1 MKTKNPWEILQ
12 NSESEK
18 CKYFMDLFNN
28 YNNSIGGALGILK
41 EQPQDIQGRDR
52 EIEMLYRILERPKT
66 PIAILIGHAGVG
78 KTALVEEFAKQL
90 NSRNYKTNLKYNY
103 MLLSLR
109 LGMLGSIGASR
120 LQSTL
125 ATILDTL
132 KNFETLAQEALKD
145 ENLRLVLFIDEIH
158 MSVTI
163 FGPGTKIGG
172 DVMKDV
178 LARSPLRVVCATT
191 RREYDSTIATDQPFA
206 QRFKQIEMNELDKPI
221 VEKICLN
228 WWAKVAPELPPIDI
242 GMIRKIIDANAVYR
256 SDSAEPR
263 KTLDILEDLVSYS
276 RIYGKR
282 PDSHTINKIFKE
294 RYSINLSFS
303 VSADH
308 VADEIDRRIKGQEY
322 ARYILRRA
330 FRAMIFQ
337 LDPTSNKPLGT
348 YLFTGPT
355 GVGKS
360 ETVKAIAAALYPG
373 EKVLLNINMP
383 DYKTADHDAG
393 FRKRLGETVRHTPN
407 SIVLLDELEKADT
420 TILDSLLAIL
430 DEGIVTFET
439 ENREGNVEVNQVSLR
454 NTIVIAT
461 TNAGSDVFEND
472 AKYSQRNISD
482 DDDLNRSE
490 VSRLIA
496 AVRSNLIAKNF
507 KPELL
512 GRFSRIIPYRGLSES
527 EYLAIAESK
536 IESLVKSFRDMRD
549 IELVLNEPRQWPED
563 TYNYFTTDVAL
574 DITFIRAQIQ
584 STKTGGARKIHREIE
599 DNLKDEIID
608 EIINHPTCR
617 RFKIEVNKNSTIYN
631 SSVDRSVKGVEVRAL
646 EN

>member
-1 MKTKNPWEILQ
+1 MSTKNPWEILKNS
-12 NSESEK
+12 NSEE
-18 CKYFMDLFNN
+18 CKYFMELFKG
-28 YNNSIGGALGILK
+28 YNDSIGGALGILE
-41 EQPQDIQGRDR
+41 EQPQDIQGRDK

-90 NSRNYKTNLKYNY
+90 NSGNYNTRLKYNY

-109 LGMLGSIGASR
+109 LGMLGSIGASK

-132 KNFETLAQEALKD
+132 KNLETLAQQALKD
-145 ENLRLVLFIDEIH
+145 DNLRIVLFIDEIH

-178 LARSPLRVVCATT
+178 LARSPLRVICATT

-242 GMIRKIIDANAVYR
+242 GLIRKIIDANAVYR

-276 RIYGKR
+276 RISGKR
-282 PDSHTINKIFKE
+282 PDQHVVNNIFKE
-294 RYSINLSFS
+294 RYSINLTFS

-322 ARYILRRA
+322 ARNILRRA

-360 ETVKAIAAALYPG
+360 ETVKAIASALYPG

-383 DYKTADHDAG
+383 DYKTPDHDAG

-420 TILDSLLAIL
+420 AILDSLLAIL

-439 ENREGNVEVNQVSLR
+439 ENREGNIEVNQVSLR

-461 TNAGSDVFEND
+461 TNAGAEVFEND
-472 AKYSQRNISD
+472 AKYSQRNVGDSE
-482 DDDLNRSE
+482 DLNRSE
-490 VSRLIA
+490 VNRLIS
-496 AVRSNLIAKNF
+496 AVRSHLIESGF

-512 GRFSRIIPYRGLSES
+512 GRFSRIIPYRGLSEA

-536 IESLVKSFRDMRD
+536 IESLVRSFRDMRD
-549 IELVLNEPRQWPED
+549 IELVLNEPRQWPKD
-563 TYNYFTTDVAL
+563 TYDYFTTDVAL
-574 DITFIRAQIQ
+574 DITFVRAQIQ

-608 EIINHPTCR
+608 KIIDNPTCR
-617 RFKIEVNKNSTIYN
+617 RFKIEVNKDSKIYKGSAD
-631 SSVDRSVKGVEVRAL
+631 SSIKGVIVRAL
-646 EN
+646 TN

>member
-1 MKTKNPWEILQ
+1 MSTKNPWGTLK
-12 NSESEK
+12 NSKSDE
-18 CKYFMDLFNN
+18 CKYFMDLFEK
-28 YNNSIGGALGILK
+28 YNASIGGALGILE
-41 EQPQDIQGRDR
+41 EQPQDIQGRDK

-90 NSRNYKTNLKYNY
+90 NSGNYNTRLKYNY

-109 LGMLGSIGASR
+109 LGMLGSIGASK

-132 KNFETLAQEALKD
+132 KNFETLAQQALKD
-145 ENLRLVLFIDEIH
+145 DNLRIVLFIDEIH

-178 LARSPLRVVCATT
+178 LARSPLRVICATT

-228 WWAKVAPELPPIDI
+228 WWAKVALELPPIDI
-242 GMIRKIIDANAVYR
+242 GLIRKIIDANAVYR

-276 RIYGKR
+276 RISGKR
-282 PDSHTINKIFKE
+282 PDQHVVNNIFKE
-294 RYSINLSFS
+294 RYSINLTFS

-322 ARYILRRA
+322 ARNILRRA

-360 ETVKAIAAALYPG
+360 ETVKAIASALYPG

-383 DYKTADHDAG
+383 DYKTPDHDAG

-420 TILDSLLAIL
+420 AILDSLLAIL

-439 ENREGNVEVNQVSLR
+439 ENREGNIEVNQVSLR

-461 TNAGSDVFEND
+461 TNAGAEVFEND
-472 AKYSQRNISD
+472 AKYSQRNVGDSE
-482 DDDLNRSE
+482 DLNRSE
-490 VSRLIA
+490 VNRLIS
-496 AVRSNLIAKNF
+496 AVRSHLIESGF

-512 GRFSRIIPYRGLSES
+512 GRFSRIIPYRGLSEA

-536 IESLVKSFRDMRD
+536 IESLVRSFRDMRD
-549 IELVLNEPRQWPED
+549 IELVLNEPRQWPKD
-563 TYNYFTTDVAL
+563 TYDYFTTDVAL
-574 DITFIRAQIQ
+574 DITFVRAQIQ

-608 EIINHPTCR
+608 KIIDNPTCR
-617 RFKIEVNKNSTIYN
+617 RFKIEVNKDSKIYKGSAD
-631 SSVDRSVKGVEVRAL
+631 SSIKGVIVRAL
-646 EN
+646 TN

>member
-1 MKTKNPWEILQ
+1 MSTKNPWEILKNS
-12 NSESEK
+12 NSEE
-18 CKYFMDLFNN
+18 CKYFMELFKG
-28 YNNSIGGALGILK
+28 YNDSIGGALGILE
-41 EQPQDIQGRDR
+41 EQPQDIQGRDK

-90 NSRNYKTNLKYNY
+90 NSGNYNTRLKYNY

-109 LGMLGSIGASR
+109 LGMLGSIGASK

-132 KNFETLAQEALKD
+132 KNLETLAQQALKD
-145 ENLRLVLFIDEIH
+145 DNLRIVLFIDEIH

-178 LARSPLRVVCATT
+178 LARSPLRVICATT

-242 GMIRKIIDANAVYR
+242 GLIRKIIDANAVYR

-276 RIYGKR
+276 RISGKR
-282 PDSHTINKIFKE
+282 PDQHVVNNIFKE
-294 RYSINLSFS
+294 RYSINLTFS

-322 ARYILRRA
+322 ARNILRRA

-360 ETVKAIAAALYPG
+360 ETVKAIASALYPG

-383 DYKTADHDAG
+383 DYKTPDHDAG

-420 TILDSLLAIL
+420 AILDSLLAIL

-439 ENREGNVEVNQVSLR
+439 ENREGNIEVNQVSLR

-461 TNAGSDVFEND
+461 TNAGAEVFEND
-472 AKYSQRNISD
+472 AKYSQRNVGDSE
-482 DDDLNRSE
+482 DLNRSE
-490 VSRLIA
+490 VNRLIS
-496 AVRSNLIAKNF
+496 AVRSHLIESGF

-512 GRFSRIIPYRGLSES
+512 GRFSRIIPYRGLSEA
-527 EYLAIAESK
+527 EYLATAESK
-536 IESLVKSFRDMRD
+536 IESLVRSFRDMRD
-549 IELVLNEPRQWPED
+549 IELVLNEPRQWPKD
-563 TYNYFTTDVAL
+563 TYDYFTTDVAL
-574 DITFIRAQIQ
+574 DITFVRAQIQ

-608 EIINHPTCR
+608 KIIDNPTCR
-617 RFKIEVNKNSTIYN
+617 RFKIEVNKDSKIYKGSAD
-631 SSVDRSVKGVEVRAL
+631 SSIKGVIVRAL
-646 EN
+646 TN

>member
-1 MKTKNPWEILQ
+1 MSTKNPWGTLK
-12 NSESEK
+12 NSKSDE
-18 CKYFMDLFNN
+18 CKYFMDLFEK
-28 YNNSIGGALGILK
+28 YNASIGGALGILE
-41 EQPQDIQGRDR
+41 EQPQDIQGRDK

-90 NSRNYKTNLKYNY
+90 NSGNYNTRLKYNY

-109 LGMLGSIGASR
+109 LGMLGSIGASK

-132 KNFETLAQEALKD
+132 KNFETLAQQALKD
-145 ENLRLVLFIDEIH
+145 DNLRIVLFIDEIH

-178 LARSPLRVVCATT
+178 LARSPLRVICATT

-242 GMIRKIIDANAVYR
+242 GLIRKIIDANAVYR

-276 RIYGKR
+276 RISGKR
-282 PDSHTINKIFKE
+282 PDQHVVNNIFKE
-294 RYSINLSFS
+294 RYSINLTFS

-322 ARYILRRA
+322 ARNILRRA

-360 ETVKAIAAALYPG
+360 ETVKAIASALYPG

-383 DYKTADHDAG
+383 DYKTPDHDAG

-420 TILDSLLAIL
+420 AILDSLLAIL

-439 ENREGNVEVNQVSLR
+439 ENREGNIEVNQVSLR

-461 TNAGSDVFEND
+461 TNAGAEVFEND
-472 AKYSQRNISD
+472 AKYSQRNVGDSE
-482 DDDLNRSE
+482 DLNRSE
-490 VSRLIA
+490 VNRLIS
-496 AVRSNLIAKNF
+496 AVRSHLIESGF

-512 GRFSRIIPYRGLSES
+512 GRFSRIIPYRGLSEA

-536 IESLVKSFRDMRD
+536 IESLVRSFRDMRD
-549 IELVLNEPRQWPED
+549 IELVLNEPRQWPKD
-563 TYNYFTTDVAL
+563 TYDYFTTDVAL
-574 DITFIRAQIQ
+574 DITFVRAQIQ

-608 EIINHPTCR
+608 KIIDNPTCR
-617 RFKIEVNKNSTIYN
+617 RFKIEVNKDSKIYKGSAD
-631 SSVDRSVKGVEVRAL
+631 SSIKGVIVRAL
-646 EN
+646 TN